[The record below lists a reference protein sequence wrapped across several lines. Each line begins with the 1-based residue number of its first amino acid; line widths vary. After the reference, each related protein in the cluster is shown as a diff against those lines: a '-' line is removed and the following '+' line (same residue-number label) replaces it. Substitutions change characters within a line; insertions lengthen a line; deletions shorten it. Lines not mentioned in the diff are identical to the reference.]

1 MAAIAGGGTGA
12 GGAAIFL
19 EGDFFPWGEGLEDW
33 TGRDFGA
40 GFFFFNC
47 GAGFFI
53 LFAGLIAFL
62 TPGFPA
68 RTGAAGF
75 RVGFLRWAIIV
86 SLEGSGDSGE

>member
-1 MAAIAGGGTGA
+1 MTVDVLISTS
-12 GGAAIFL
+12 
-19 EGDFFPWGEGLEDW
+19 
-33 TGRDFGA
+33 R
-40 GFFFFNC
+40 NKR

-68 RTGAAGF
+68 RTGMVGF